1 VDLRII
7 KRKAYILVY
16 YNIIIDK
23 MDEKLEQQILKIIK
37 QNEVIWVSELHR
49 ELIKGEISICYKR
62 LLDVLKEL
70 EGKKIITS
78 EFVGRNRVIKLV
90 KNG

>member
-1 VDLRII
+1 M
-7 KRKAYILVY
+7 Y